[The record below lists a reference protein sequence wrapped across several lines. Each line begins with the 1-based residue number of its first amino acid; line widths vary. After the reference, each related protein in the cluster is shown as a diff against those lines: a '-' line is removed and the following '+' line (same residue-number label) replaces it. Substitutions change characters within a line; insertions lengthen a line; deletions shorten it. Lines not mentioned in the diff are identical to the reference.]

1 MLIAHVGWIF
11 FIQVLISIIIVLWG
25 YQRYAKRWSTSLGRD
40 SVEGVYTRVDF
51 IEGESAYYAISY
63 RYTVSGKRYF
73 GSISRSHLS
82 FGLFSDTDENIE
94 ELKKEYLSG
103 KSVSV
108 FYYKESPV
116 EHWLNIPPSH
126 LLVFFKSVDFPL
138 LILILSNVPLLF
150 IDFLITY
157 SP

>member
-82 FGLFSDTDENIE
+82 FGLFSDIDENIE
-94 ELKKEYLSG
+94 ELKKEEENPR
-103 KSVSV
+103 
-108 FYYKESPV
+108 FESHSFARMSKFFV
-116 EHWLNIPPSH
+116 LISIKYGHWL
-126 LLVFFKSVDFPL
+126 KARQKDK
-138 LILILSNVPLLF
+138 
-150 IDFLITY
+150 
-157 SP
+157 